1 MNDTQRQIQMALC
14 FVYRPLVARPAVVIV
29 VIVVSVVVVVV
40 FVVANNKPQ

>member
-1 MNDTQRQIQMALC
+1 MNDTQQRQIQMALC

-29 VIVVSVVVVVV
+29 VIVVVSVVV